1 MYFGVRKVVVF
12 GFFSRVHFP
21 SFSAQGLSLTKKKE
35 MNMNEIKLAFDRSS
49 SLKKLI

>member
-21 SFSAQGLSLTKKKE
+21 SFSAQGGLSPHKKKKE
-35 MNMNEIKLAFDRSS
+35 RNGASV
-49 SLKKLI
+49 